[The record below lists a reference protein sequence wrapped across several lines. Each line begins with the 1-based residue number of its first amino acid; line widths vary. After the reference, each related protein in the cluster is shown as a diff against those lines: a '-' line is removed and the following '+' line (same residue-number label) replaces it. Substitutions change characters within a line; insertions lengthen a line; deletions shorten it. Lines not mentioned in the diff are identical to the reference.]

1 MYNKALLLIKHRQ
14 ISIYKKS
21 QNIKSPYF
29 INNHQHNPFIIE
41 IIIYICLVFVRKHYS
56 LNFSIRLFTFHLI

>member
-29 INNHQHNPFIIE
+29 INNHQHSPFIINANQQ
-41 IIIYICLVFVRKHYS
+41 LKTS
-56 LNFSIRLFTFHLI
+56 SDS